1 MTTAPVPSITE
12 ELLAELELHARQAVC
27 DAITD
32 GFPYGPRI
40 GLTTIEE
47 NFCVAANP
55 PTILALI
62 AHVRSL
68 EARLEKAEKDA
79 ARYRHLKGQGH
90 FRAMS
95 IDMGGNHRWTGM
107 GRQVGKGQTIDEAI
121 DTAIA
126 QEGKSHE

>member
-1 MTTAPVPSITE
+1 MTTSPVLSITD

-32 GFPYGPRI
+32 GFPYDPRI

-55 PTILALI
+55 ATILALVER
-62 AHVRSL
+62 VRSL
-68 EARLEKAEKDA
+68 AERLEKAEKDA
-79 ARYRHLKGQGH
+79 ARYQHLERQGH

-95 IDMGGNHRWTGM
+95 IDMGGNHSWTGI
-107 GRQVGKGQTIDEAI
+107 GRHIGKGPTIEEAI
-121 DTAIA
+121 DAAIA
-126 QEGKSHE
+126 KEAGHE